1 MYDIH
6 IYGNILFL
14 LNLKNFLLFT
24 EKYQK
29 LENEK
34 KNTRTIRKAQTGP
47 MIRYQSLA
55 MPIMILSEVNYN
67 KEEDKMNIEKDEKN
81 TNFENKR
88 PDETIEK

>member
-1 MYDIH
+1 M
-6 IYGNILFL
+6 ILFF
-14 LNLKNFLLFT
+14 NSFLLFT

-67 KEEDKMNIEKDEKN
+67 KEENKMNIEKDEKN
-81 TNFENKR
+81 TNFENKHL
-88 PDETIEK
+88 DETIEK

>member
-1 MYDIH
+1 
-6 IYGNILFL
+6 
-14 LNLKNFLLFT
+14 
-24 EKYQK
+24 
-29 LENEK
+29 
-34 KNTRTIRKAQTGP
+34 

-55 MPIMILSEVNYN
+55 MPIMILTEVNYN